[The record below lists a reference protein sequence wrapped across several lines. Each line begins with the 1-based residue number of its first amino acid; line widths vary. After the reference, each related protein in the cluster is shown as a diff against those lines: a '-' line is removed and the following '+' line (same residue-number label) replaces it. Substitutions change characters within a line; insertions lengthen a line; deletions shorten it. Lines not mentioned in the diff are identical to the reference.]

1 MSHYADIIL
10 PVPLQQLFTYGIP
23 DEMMDSI
30 RIGSRVVVPFGRS
43 KSYSGIVRHIH
54 QDKPDYELK
63 EIQQVVDY
71 EPIVT
76 EDQLKVWDWMSQ
88 YYVCSLGEI
97 YRAALPSGLKL
108 ESESK
113 LIYNAQFEAESP
125 LSDKQEQI
133 LNFVETKK
141 ICTIGELQQFC
152 KEFNVLPQL
161 KKLLAVDALFISEQL
176 RDSYKPKTE
185 SFFGL
190 SDEVI
195 ADEKL
200 FVEHMDRLEKRAP
213 KQLDALMMFLQLVG
227 GLGKARKGAKVCR
240 TELVAGNV
248 SAQHI
253 GELCKKGIL
262 ALTKEVVSRIDSD
275 DAELCPPHELSEVQQ
290 NAHNEIVDAFEEK
303 EVCLLHGVTSSG
315 KTEIYIHLIAEQI
328 AKGKQVLYLLP
339 EIALTT
345 QITQRLRRHFGSKMC
360 IYHSKFSDAERVEV
374 WNKLLQST
382 DCQLILGVRSSVMLP
397 MHNLGLIIVDEEHE
411 TSYKQFDPAP
421 RYNARDMALV
431 LGRMMGAKV
440 LLGSATPSYESYVNA
455 KSGKYAYVAMTQRYA
470 GIEMP
475 EIIPVDMLEARK
487 KKQTA
492 GIFSLRLR
500 DAIGTAINAGEQVI
514 LFQNRRG
521 FSPYVECNQ
530 CAWVPKCQN
539 CDVSLTYH
547 KTTRQLVCHYC
558 SYTIDIPKQCPCCG
572 SPYIEPQG
580 FGTEKIEEEVQTAF
594 PDARIVRMDL
604 DTARTRTAYE
614 KIIGEFEEHKYD
626 ILVGTQ
632 MISKGLDFERVSVV
646 GVMNADNML
655 NMPDFRAHERCYQMI
670 AQVSGRAGRHGKR
683 GQVFIQTRQ
692 ADNPIID
699 SIVTNDYEGNAERQ
713 IEEREKY
720 NYPPFVRLMNIT
732 IKHKDE
738 YVAQVAAQVATQRLV
753 GIFGNRVLG
762 PQAPEIKRIATYFMQ
777 RIIIKIDKRSS
788 PQKMKDIMM
797 NVMNTLIAEEQFRR
811 VIFSID
817 VDPY

>member
-200 FVEHMDRLEKRAP
+200 FVEHMDKLEKRAP
-213 KQLDALMMFLQLVG
+213 KQLEALMMFLQLVG

-240 TELVAGNV
+240 TELAAGNV
-248 SAQHI
+248 NAQHI
-253 GELCKKGIL
+253 SELCKKGIL
-262 ALTKEVVSRIDSD
+262 ALTKEVVSRIDND
-275 DAELCPPHELSEVQQ
+275 DAELCPPHDLSETQQ
-290 NAHNEIVDAFEEK
+290 NAHNEIVDAFGEK

-397 MHNLGLIIVDEEHE
+397 MRNLGLIIVDEEHE

-492 GIFSLRLR
+492 GIFSHRLR

-699 SIVTNDYEGNAERQ
+699 SIVNNDYEGNAERQ
-713 IEEREKY
+713 IEERENY

-738 YVAQVAAQVATQRLV
+738 YVAQLAAQLAAQRLV

>member
-63 EIQQVVDY
+63 EIQQIVDY

-200 FVEHMDRLEKRAP
+200 FVEHMDKLEKRAP

-262 ALTKEVVSRIDSD
+262 TLTKEVVSRIDSD

-290 NAHNEIVDAFEEK
+290 NAHNEIVDAFGEK

-397 MHNLGLIIVDEEHE
+397 MRNLGLIIVDEEHE